1 MSQTET
7 LTRED
12 RRSALDAFASM
23 PMEEAPTDNLP
34 AVVPQGPARE
44 IAVAQDI
51 KIHRDPRR
59 VLERLRVLAAA
70 AGDSYYYRYPVRN
83 RKTGQTDYITGPNIK
98 LANDVAREYGN
109 CRVDCDWIDGG
120 GVWLFKAVFT
130 DWETGFSLARLFRTA
145 ARGSRLGGDDV
156 ERKLDAAF
164 QIAQSKAERNVVVNA
179 LKTFTDFAFEE
190 AQMSAVDKYGK
201 RLEHYRKAVPDALAK
216 RNIDIKRVEAVV
228 GRPAREWLAPD
239 IASVVAL
246 MNGIDDGMAS
256 AAETF
261 PPLAGEEPQDTTLDT
276 FASGPDAGTSPSE
289 DVPGDDGTA
298 PPETPPSSAE
308 PNATGSVDLRIYA
321 MCVDKIIRAATDKK
335 LPDPADR
342 LANLRGPVK
351 EIWMNQPVEPGFV
364 EYALT
369 LAEAVVEGTLKDGDA
384 RRLLEARVP

>member
-1 MSQTET
+1 MSDT

-12 RRSALDAFASM
+12 RPSALDAFAKMATS
-23 PMEEAPTDNLP
+23 EDITENLP
-34 AVVPQGPARE
+34 VVVPAGPARE

-51 KIHRDPRR
+51 KVHRDPRR

-70 AGDSYYYRYPVRN
+70 AGDSYYYRYPVKN
-83 RKTGQTDYITGPNIK
+83 RKTGATDYITGPNIK

-120 GVWLFKAVFT
+120 NVWLFKAVFT
-130 DWETGFSLARLFRTA
+130 DWETGYSLARLFRTA

-156 ERKLDAAF
+156 ERRLDSAF

-190 AQMSAVDKYGK
+190 AQSSAVEKYGK
-201 RLEHYRKAVPDALAK
+201 RLEHYRKAVPEALAK
-216 RNIDIKRVEAVV
+216 RGIDIRRVEAVV
-228 GRPAREWLAPD
+228 GRPAHSWLAPD

-261 PPLAGEEPQDTTLDT
+261 PPLATEQQQDSGLDQ
-276 FASGPDAGTSPSE
+276 FASGAGDEAGASADDAPVAGAGEGAGPLT
-289 DVPGDDGTA
+289 
-298 PPETPPSSAE
+298 PSSAA
-308 PNATGSVDLRIYA
+308 PSDLKLYRMGI
-321 MCVDKIIRAATDKK
+321 DKILDAATDKK
-335 LPDPADR
+335 LPDAADR
-342 LANLRGPVK
+342 LANLRGPVQ
-351 EIWMNQPVEPGFV
+351 EIWMNQPLPPAFV

-369 LAEAVVEGTLKDGDA
+369 LAQAVVEGTMKETDA